1 MNIKELFTTKPSET
15 DCPMRTWICA
25 GLFVLLL
32 VVMFVPENDVDA
44 NTTTTVLR

>member
-25 GLFVLLL
+25 GIFVLLL
-32 VVMFVPENDVDA
+32 VVMFVPGNDVDA
-44 NTTTTVLR
+44 HPAVVIQ